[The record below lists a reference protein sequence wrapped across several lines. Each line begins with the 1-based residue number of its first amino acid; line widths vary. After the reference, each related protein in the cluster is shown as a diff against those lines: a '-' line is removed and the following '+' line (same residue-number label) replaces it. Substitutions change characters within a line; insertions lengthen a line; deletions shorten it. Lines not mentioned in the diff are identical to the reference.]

1 MPYPYDINEINKRAV
16 DDPKGF
22 ALECEAIY
30 NRKVMEAAAGI
41 YERAEQSR
49 VVFLSGPS
57 GSGKTTTALKICDAI
72 KSLGIYAHTISM
84 DMYFLSSDR
93 DEAPRTDDGELDL
106 ESPYCLDLDLLN
118 EHFFSLDKGE
128 EVLIPHFCFNKQ
140 DRDHSKGKPLKLAS
154 DEIVIFEG
162 IHALNDML
170 ADEHPN
176 AFKLYISARSD
187 IERDREIYF
196 KRTWTRL
203 LRRVVRDELFRGMGA
218 LRTLTMWDTVRDG
231 EKKYISPFKYKADL
245 LFDSSMAY
253 EVPIMKRFAAKAI
266 EKVPDGTKRLEEL
279 RAVLPALNEFEDIDP
294 TVVPRESILREFIG
308 GGIYES
314 QETLGR
320 RVEDGKD

>member
-1 MPYPYDINEINKRAV
+1 MPYPYNIKEINKRAT

-41 YERAEQSR
+41 SERSELSR

-72 KSLGIYAHTISM
+72 KNLGIYAHTISM
-84 DMYFLSSDR
+84 DMYFLASDR
-93 DEAPRTDDGELDL
+93 EAAPRTDDGEHDL
-106 ESPYCLDLDLLN
+106 ESPYCLDLELLN
-118 EHFFSLDKGE
+118 EHFFRLDRGE
-128 EVLIPHFCFNKQ
+128 EVEIPYFCFNKQ
-140 DRDHSKGKPLKLAS
+140 DRDTEKGKPLKLAK

-187 IERDREIYF
+187 IEENNIVCF

-218 LRTLTMWDTVRDG
+218 SRTLNMWANVREG

-253 EVPIMKRFAAKAI
+253 EVPIMKKYAYKAI
-266 EKVPDGTKRLEEL
+266 SEVSDGTARLDEL
-279 RAVLPALNEFEDIDP
+279 RSLLPALLEFEEINSEL
-294 TVVPRESILREFIG
+294 VPPESILREFIG
-308 GGIYES
+308 GGIYS
-314 QETLGR
+314 
-320 RVEDGKD
+320 

>member
-1 MPYPYDINEINKRAV
+1 MPYPYDIYEINKRAV

-41 YERAEQSR
+41 YERAEHSR

-72 KSLGIYAHTISM
+72 KNLGIHAHTISM
-84 DMYFLSSDR
+84 DMYYLSSER

-106 ESPYCLDLDLLN
+106 ESPHCLDLDLLN
-118 EHFFSLDKGE
+118 EHYYTLDRGE
-128 EVLIPHFCFNKQ
+128 GVIIPHFCFKTQ
-140 DRDHSKGKPLKLAS
+140 DRDRSREKPLKLGK

-187 IERDREIYF
+187 IERDREICF

-253 EVPIMKRFAAKAI
+253 EVPIMKQFAAKALMD
-266 EKVPDGTKRLEEL
+266 VPDGTKRLNEL
-279 RAVLPALNEFEDIDP
+279 RAVLPALEEFEVIDAKM
-294 TVVPRESILREFIG
+294 VPPESILREFIG

-314 QETLGR
+314 QETQGR
-320 RVEDGKD
+320 RLEDTKD

>member
-1 MPYPYDINEINKRAV
+1 MPYPYNIETINKRAS

-30 NRKVMEAAAGI
+30 SRKVMEAAAGI
-41 YERAEQSR
+41 AERSLMSR

-72 KSLGIYAHTISM
+72 NNLGIHAHTVSM
-84 DMYFLSSDR
+84 DMYFLSSNR
-93 DEAPRTDDGELDL
+93 DGAPRTDDGEYDL
-106 ESPYCLDLDLLN
+106 ESPYCMDIELLN
-118 EHFFSLDKGE
+118 EHYFSLDRGD
-128 EVLIPHFCFNKQ
+128 EVEIPHFCFNLQ
-140 DRDHSKGKPLKLAS
+140 DRDPDKSRSLKLGKN
-154 DEIVIFEG
+154 EIVIFEG

-187 IERDREIYF
+187 IEENHEVCF

-218 LRTLTMWDTVRDG
+218 SRTINMWANVREG

-253 EVPIMKRFAAKAI
+253 EVPVMKQLAYKALS
-266 EKVPDGTKRLEEL
+266 EVPDGTERLDEL
-279 RAVLPALNEFEDIDP
+279 RALLPALMEFKEIDS
-294 TVVPRESILREFIG
+294 TLVPRESILREFIG
-308 GGIYES
+308 GGIYEA
-314 QETLGR
+314 
-320 RVEDGKD
+320 

>member
-1 MPYPYDINEINKRAV
+1 MPYPYDRSEINRRAIN
-16 DDPKGF
+16 DPKGF

-41 YERAEQSR
+41 SERAQQSS

-72 KSLGIYAHTISM
+72 KNLGIYAHTISM
-84 DMYFLSSDR
+84 DMYYLTSDR
-93 DEAPRTDDGELDL
+93 EAAPRTDDGEHDL
-106 ESPYCLDLDLLN
+106 ESPYCLDLELLN
-118 EHFFSLDKGE
+118 EHFHCLDRGE
-128 EVLIPHFCFNKQ
+128 EVIIPHFCFNMQ
-140 DRDHSKGKPLKLAS
+140 DRDPAKGKPLQLKK

-187 IERDREIYF
+187 IENNNEVCF

-203 LRRVVRDELFRGMGA
+203 LRRIVRDELFRGMGA
-218 LRTLTMWDTVRDG
+218 LRTIKMWAIVRDG

-253 EVPIMKRFAAKAI
+253 EVPIMKRFATKAI
-266 EKVPDGTKRLEEL
+266 EEVPDDTKRLEEL
-279 RAVLPALNEFEDIDP
+279 RAVLPALLEFEEIDSSF
-294 TVVPRESILREFIG
+294 VPPESILREFIG
-308 GGIYES
+308 GGIY
-314 QETLGR
+314 
-320 RVEDGKD
+320 D

>member
-1 MPYPYDINEINKRAV
+1 MPYPYDINEINKRASK
-16 DDPKGF
+16 DPKGF

-30 NRKVMEAAAGI
+30 NRKVMEAAASI
-41 YERAEQSR
+41 SERAQLSR

-72 KSLGIYAHTISM
+72 KKLGIHAHTISM
-84 DMYFLSSDR
+84 DMYFLASDR
-93 DEAPRTDDGELDL
+93 KEAPRTDDGELDL
-106 ESPYCLDLDLLN
+106 ESPYCLDLKLLN
-118 EHFFSLDKGE
+118 EHYYKLDRGE
-128 EVLIPHFCFNKQ
+128 EVTIPHFCFGKQ
-140 DRDHSKGKPLKLAS
+140 DRDYSKCKPLKLGK

-187 IERDREIYF
+187 IERNHEICF

-218 LRTLTMWDTVRDG
+218 LRTLTMWANVRNG

-253 EVPIMKRFAAKAI
+253 EVPIMKRFAAKSLS
-266 EKVPDGTKRLEEL
+266 EVPDGTKRLDEL
-279 RAVLPALNEFEDIDP
+279 RAVLPALLEFEEIDSKL
-294 TVVPRESILREFIG
+294 VPPESILREFIG

-320 RVEDGKD
+320 RIEDTN

>member
-1 MPYPYDINEINKRAV
+1 MPYPYNIEEINKRAT
-16 DDPKGF
+16 DDPKDF

-41 YERAEQSR
+41 AERAEISR

-72 KSLGIYAHTISM
+72 KNLGIYAHVISM

-93 DEAPRTDDGELDL
+93 EAAPRTDDGEHDL

-118 EHFFSLDKGE
+118 EHYTKLDRGE
-128 EVLIPHFCFNKQ
+128 EVIIPYFCFNIQ
-140 DRDHSKGKPLKLAS
+140 DRDPAKCKPLKLAK

-170 ADEHPN
+170 ANEHPN

-187 IERDREIYF
+187 IEENHEVCF

-218 LRTLTMWDTVRDG
+218 SRTLKMWANVRDG

-253 EVPIMKRFAAKAI
+253 EVPIMKKLAYKAI
-266 EKVPDGTKRLEEL
+266 SEVPDGTERLDEL
-279 RAVLPALNEFEDIDP
+279 RALLPALKEFKEIDSS
-294 TVVPRESILREFIG
+294 VVPAESILREFIG
-308 GGIYES
+308 GGIYS
-314 QETLGR
+314 
-320 RVEDGKD
+320 

>member
-1 MPYPYDINEINKRAV
+1 MPYPYSIETINKRANE
-16 DDPKGF
+16 DPKGF

-41 YERAEQSR
+41 SERSEHSR

-72 KSLGIYAHTISM
+72 KNLGIYAHTISM
-84 DMYFLSSDR
+84 DMYFLASDR
-93 DEAPRTDDGELDL
+93 EAAPRTDDGEHDL
-106 ESPYCLDLDLLN
+106 ESPYCLDLELLN
-118 EHFFSLDKGE
+118 EHYHSLDRGD
-128 EVLIPHFCFNKQ
+128 EVEIPYFCFNKQ
-140 DRDHSKGKPLKLAS
+140 DRDSERSKPLKLS
-154 DEIVIFEG
+154 RDEIVIFEG

-187 IERDREIYF
+187 IEENHVVCF

-218 LRTLTMWDTVRDG
+218 SRTLKMWANVREG

-253 EVPIMKRFAAKAI
+253 EVPIMKKLAYKAI
-266 EKVPDGTKRLEEL
+266 SEVPDGTDRLEEL
-279 RAVLPALNEFEDIDP
+279 RALLPALMEFEEIDSA
-294 TVVPRESILREFIG
+294 VVPPESILREFIG
-308 GGIYES
+308 GGIYS
-314 QETLGR
+314 
-320 RVEDGKD
+320 

>member
-1 MPYPYDINEINKRAV
+1 MPYPYNINMINKRAH

-41 YERAEQSR
+41 AERAELSR

-72 KSLGIYAHTISM
+72 KNLGIYAHTISM
-84 DMYFLSSDR
+84 DMYFLPPDR
-93 DEAPRTDDGELDL
+93 EDTPRTDDGEYDL
-106 ESPYCLDLDLLN
+106 ESPYCLDLELLN
-118 EHFFSLDKGE
+118 VHYQRLNRGE
-128 EVLIPHFCFNKQ
+128 EVLIPYFCFDLQ
-140 DRDHSKGKPLKLAS
+140 DRDLSKSSPLKLAS

-162 IHALNDML
+162 IHALNDLL
-170 ADEHPN
+170 ADRHPD

-187 IERDREIYF
+187 IEENNVVHF

-218 LRTLTMWDTVRDG
+218 SRTLKMWANVRDG
-231 EKKYISPFKYKADL
+231 EKKYISPYKYKADI

-253 EVPIMKRFAAKAI
+253 EVPIMKKLAYKAI
-266 EKVPDGTKRLEEL
+266 SEVPDGTERMDEL
-279 RAVLPALNEFEDIDP
+279 KALLPALMEFEEIDSAF
-294 TVVPRESILREFIG
+294 VPPESILREFIG
-308 GGIYES
+308 GGIYS
-314 QETLGR
+314 
-320 RVEDGKD
+320 

>member
-1 MPYPYDINEINKRAV
+1 MPYPYNIETINRRAAE
-16 DDPKGF
+16 DPKGF

-41 YERAEQSR
+41 SERSELSR

-72 KSLGIYAHTISM
+72 KNLGIYAHTISM
-84 DMYFLSSDR
+84 DMYFLASDR
-93 DEAPRTDDGELDL
+93 EAAPRTDDGEHDL
-106 ESPYCLDLDLLN
+106 ESPYCLDLELLN
-118 EHFFSLDKGE
+118 EHFHCLDRGE
-128 EVLIPHFCFNKQ
+128 EVMIPYFCFNMQ
-140 DRDHSKGKPLKLAS
+140 DRDHTKGKPLKLS
-154 DEIVIFEG
+154 KDEIVIFEG

-187 IERDREIYF
+187 IEENHEVCF

-218 LRTLTMWDTVRDG
+218 SRTLKMWANVREG

-253 EVPIMKRFAAKAI
+253 EVPVMKELAYKAI
-266 EKVPDGTKRLEEL
+266 SEVPDGTDRLEEL
-279 RAVLPALNEFEDIDP
+279 RALLPALKEFKEIDSA
-294 TVVPRESILREFIG
+294 VVPPESILREFIG
-308 GGIYES
+308 GGIYS
-314 QETLGR
+314 
-320 RVEDGKD
+320 